1 MLPAALPPPNPWV
14 QCLLS
19 HSDASNDG
27 ASQCGGG
34 TGKGV
39 STLCCL
45 GFAWVG
51 VGGVRAL
58 RAPQPCHYGLSDR
71 THVTFSVVD
80 KLRPLPHATPTS
92 PCWRPPPGRP
102 KRIYF
107 YSEQFCFFPRRKE
120 NSLGNDFKSQVL
132 GSSCPCP
139 SPILFRTNFMDFFS
153 RV

>member
-1 MLPAALPPPNPWV
+1 MFTFSFGCQQRWSLPVRWGHWEGCLHSLLPRL
-14 QCLLS
+14 CL
-19 HSDASNDG
+19 A
-27 ASQCGGG
+27 
-34 TGKGV
+34 
-39 STLCCL
+39 
-45 GFAWVG
+45 
-51 VGGVRAL
+51 VGGARAL

-139 SPILFRTNFMDFFS
+139 SPILFRTNFMDFFFL
-153 RV
+153 VYKIKTKGKK